1 MKNSTLMVRTLHMW
15 IKSSLRID
23 KERNNSP
30 IDVLDLTMSRSIDHQ
45 VGVAKKMKVQKKEQE
60 PVLTIVVIERAGLV
74 PKNIKKAV

>member
-30 IDVLDLTMSRSIDHQ
+30 IDVLDLTMSRSIHHQ